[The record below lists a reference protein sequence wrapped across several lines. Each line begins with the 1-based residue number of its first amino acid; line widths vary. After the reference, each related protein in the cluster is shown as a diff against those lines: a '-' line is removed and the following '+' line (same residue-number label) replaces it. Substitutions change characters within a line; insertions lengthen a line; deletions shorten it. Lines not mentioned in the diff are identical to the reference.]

1 MASSGAPP
9 ALPPLTQAVLETLL
23 DRSGAL
29 VYAISASERLLTL
42 NRAMRDR
49 IDYEP
54 ADLPDLRSLLRALY
68 PEPALREA
76 IQLAHRAALEGE
88 RGRDAEWVL
97 STRPGD
103 TRVVRWQFVLHGEA
117 TTRVLVVV
125 GEDVTDRRRLEHW
138 VRLQNAL
145 LERVPDAVIVADM
158 EGRIVHWSGGAE
170 RHLGYTPRSAM
181 ERPLSNLLGGENPRE
196 RALDWIARVRAEGAF
211 ELTHELR
218 REKGDTLEC
227 RVAAARVNDARG
239 QMTALALVVT
249 PLGFSLVSAVDEG
262 PDLPAGTTELERAL
276 AQVSGVAIVVAQADG
291 TVRCW
296 SRAAERLGGTGSGRA
311 LGKKFLDEVMQ
322 VEDLSWDGLTTR
334 LHARGRHAAAVVVR
348 RPNGTTA
355 PAQLDAVAVRSP
367 SGSTEQVVA
376 FLADRGELMA
386 LSEQARATKER
397 AIYGVFTEG
406 VVRRLQDATAHF
418 EPDVRGVLANVSDL
432 RALGRLVA
440 GGASQRDFE
449 RLSRRALST
458 ETDRELERVSAALGE
473 GTYRL
478 RALVDDVNRFM
489 SSEPDPPG
497 PVRLSRELEAA
508 RDLVGF
514 SLENLARLE
523 IAVADLPPAR
533 ASRGPLLRGLCLLL
547 LSAGASLEATE
558 GATIEVQGRATGGW
572 LALEIKDNGAGFSA
586 DLQSRIGDLA
596 YLAAQPGY
604 AALFLGLAKEAI
616 RRAGGT
622 LELDSA
628 SGTGARV
635 RVSFPAADAHLAIA
649 PTDLRRPRPIAQTRV
664 LLVEEDDLLRRS
676 IERHVSEIHGIDA
689 FPSVAEALAMAE
701 GARWDAAVISF
712 PRPEAFG
719 LRLFAKFA
727 EVVPHLQR
735 NTIAVVPSGL
745 RHAARERLVQ
755 QGCILLG
762 RPLDLTT
769 LRSLLERIL
778 PAEEMPVEAVE

>member
-1 MASSGAPP
+1 MAFPGAPA
-9 ALPPLTQAVLETLL
+9 ALPPLPQAVLETLL
-23 DRSGAL
+23 DRSGVL
-29 VYAISASERLLTL
+29 LYAVDGAERLVTL

-49 IDYEP
+49 IDYDP
-54 ADLPDLRSLLRALY
+54 SDLPDLRSLLRALY

-76 IQLAHRAALEGE
+76 IQLAHRGALAGE

-103 TRVVRWQFVLHGEA
+103 TRVVRWQLVLHGEGA
-117 TTRVLVVV
+117 GRVLVAV

-145 LERVPDAVIVADM
+145 LERVPDAVVVADM
-158 EGRIVHWSGGAE
+158 EGRIVHWAGGAE
-170 RHLGYTPRSAM
+170 HHFGYSPRGAM
-181 ERPLSNLLGGENPRE
+181 ERPLSNLLGGDNPRG
-196 RALDWIARVRAEGAF
+196 RALDWIARARADGAF

-239 QMTALALVVT
+239 QMAALALVVS
-249 PLGFSLVSAVDEG
+249 PLGFSLVTAPDDG
-262 PDLPAGTTELERAL
+262 PEAAAGTTELERAL
-276 AQVSGVAIVVAQADG
+276 AQVSSVAIVVTKADG
-291 TVRCW
+291 IVRCW

-311 LGKKFLDEVMQ
+311 LGRKFLDEVMR
-322 VEDLSWDGLTTR
+322 VEDLSWDGLSTR
-334 LHARGRHAAAVVVR
+334 LHARGRHSAAVVVK
-348 RPNGTTA
+348 RPNGTTSA
-355 PAQLDAVAVRSP
+355 AQLDAVVVRSP
-367 SGSTEQVVA
+367 AGSTEQVVA
-376 FLADRGELMA
+376 FLADRSELVA
-386 LSEQARATKER
+386 LAEQSRATKER

-406 VVRRLQDATAHF
+406 VVRRLQDACAHF

-432 RALGRLVA
+432 RALGKLVA
-440 GGASQRDFE
+440 SGASQRDFE
-449 RLSRRALST
+449 RFCRRALSA

-478 RALVDDVNRFM
+478 RTLVDDVNRFM

-514 SLENLARLE
+514 SLENRARLE

-533 ASRGPLLRGLCLLL
+533 ASRGPLLRALCLLL
-547 LSAGASLEATE
+547 LSAGSSLEATE
-558 GATIEVQGRATGGW
+558 NAAIEIQGRASAGW
-572 LALEIKDNGAGFSA
+572 LALEIRDNGAGFPA
-586 DLQSRIGDLA
+586 DVQSRIGDLA

-616 RRAGGT
+616 RLAGGT

-635 RVSFPAADAHLAIA
+635 RVNFPAADAHLAVA

-664 LLVEEDDLLRRS
+664 LLVEEDDLLRRA
-676 IERHVSEIHGIDA
+676 IERHVAEIHGVDA
-689 FPSVAEALAMAE
+689 FSSVAEALAASE

-712 PRPEAFG
+712 PRPEPFG

-727 EVVPHLQR
+727 EAVPSLQR

-745 RHAARERLVQ
+745 RHMARERLVQ
-755 QGCILLG
+755 QGCILLA